1 MPQILYFARN
11 RCSSVEQ
18 LDQET
23 IRSQCRLQDT
33 LMEASVEI
41 IVKMPDLEIK
51 AIHSKVSRTYQGEC
65 RGSADYLQKLVG
77 IRVGP
82 GMLKIIRGL
91 LEEVDFCG
99 QLAFMIEECCHGV
112 ILCLTKDVL
121 LECPEDKEGIDHF
134 FKDMVKENIRMYNR
148 CAAFAPRSPLVEGIE
163 PHG

>member
-1 MPQILYFARN
+1 MPQLLCFSRN

-51 AIHSKVSRTYQGEC
+51 AINSKVSRTYQREC
-65 RGSADYLQKLVG
+65 LEPANYLQKLVG

-99 QLAFMIEECCHGV
+99 QLAFMIEECCHGI

-121 LECPEDKEGIDHF
+121 SACPDDKEGIDNF
-134 FKDMVKENIRMYNR
+134 FTDMVKENIRLYNR
-148 CAAFAPRSPLVEGIE
+148 CAAFAIGSPLVEGIE
-163 PHG
+163 PPG